1 MDVGI
6 SVTSS
11 HPASVE
17 GRTAARWMVERAAM
31 AREAGFASF
40 SVGDHHATPNNYLQN
55 VPILGRCLAEVGPM
69 TVIPLFL
76 LPLWH
81 PVLLA
86 EQVGTLASI
95 AEGPLHCILSVGAG
109 AQQFDPFEVDE
120 GERASRMEEAVP
132 LVRRL
137 LTEDDVSH
145 EGEHWT
151 LQNVSI
157 NPRPPSA
164 PQLWIGSGARVA
176 TSRAARLADAWL
188 AAPGETL
195 ESATAKAAYYREALA
210 SSDRAGEVTVFPM
223 RRDVYVGSSDAEAE
237 ETAAA
242 VIAAGYRGFDP
253 SALIVGGPETAV
265 ARLREWEDVGFNH
278 VLLRFLPVGQ
288 EKILESM
295 QRIGEQVIPA
305 LRSGS

>member
-1 MDVGI
+1 
-6 SVTSS
+6 
-11 HPASVE
+11 
-17 GRTAARWMVERAAM
+17 
-31 AREAGFASF
+31 
-40 SVGDHHATPNNYLQN
+40 
-55 VPILGRCLAEVGPM
+55 M

-86 EQVGTLASI
+86 EQVGTLATI

-109 AQQFDPFEVDE
+109 AQQFDPFEIDE

-137 LTEDDVSH
+137 LTEDEVSH
-145 EGEHWT
+145 RGEHWT
-151 LQNVSI
+151 LENVSI
-157 NPRPPSA
+157 NPKPPRA

-176 TSRAARLADAWL
+176 TARAARLADAWL

-195 ESATAKAAYYREALA
+195 ESARSKAAYYRETL
-210 SSDRAGEVTVFPM
+210 SSADRAGEVTVFPM
-223 RRDVYVGSSDAEAE
+223 RRDVYVGASDAEAE
-237 ETAAA
+237 TTAAA
-242 VIAAGYRGFDP
+242 VIGQGYRGFDP

-265 ARLREWEDVGFNH
+265 ARLREWEEVGFNH
-278 VLLRFLPVGQ
+278 VLMRILPVGQ
-288 EKILESM
+288 EKILESI
-295 QRIGEQVIPA
+295 RRVGEQVIPA